1 MSIMCDLFTG
11 VSSHDANNI
20 ANNNIRIHKDS
31 DIHTWIKFRHFH
43 SHLSSDLGQSMV

>member
-1 MSIMCDLFTG
+1 MCDLFTG
-11 VSSHDANNI
+11 VRSRNVDNITNNKI
-20 ANNNIRIHKDS
+20 TIYKDS